1 MAGLVSPKEDGR
13 DVRSAVDEGSICA
26 AGTGF
31 TNASRQGETEGQRQH
46 TDWAEF
52 GDESSMVAGAVPR
65 ESIDDV
71 ESKGKLF
78 SEPQMKSH
86 WIMNRDS
93 PPSDANN
100 TNNTCDWASFSPVAT
115 SHSMDTSHWAQNT
128 TNYTANNGENPVINS
143 DYKHPDVHT
152 EVGDSSPGWQ
162 EFSLGGSYDTPNS
175 WFETVQSDRDSVS
188 YAESA
193 DCTHHPILRTH
204 RADDPCQMHT
214 SDVCTSLPHHHHLH
228 HHPCVA
234 VFRQCFN
241 SSSLQ
246 DTMSGGVGDSVR
258 QVVSEC
264 VQDWQQIR
272 DTRCVHM
279 TSYTADSSAVT
290 LRVAVFLFVYC
301 MFSPSGTHTEQ

>member
-13 DVRSAVDEGSICA
+13 DVAVDEGSICA

-31 TNASRQGETEGQRQH
+31 TNASRQGETEGERQH

-52 GDESSMVAGAVPR
+52 VDESSMVAGVVPR
-65 ESIDDV
+65 ESIGDV
-71 ESKGKLF
+71 ESKGKLL
-78 SEPQMKSH
+78 SEPQMGSH
-86 WIMNRDS
+86 WITNRDS
-93 PPSDANN
+93 LPSDA
-100 TNNTCDWASFSPVAT
+100 NNTCDWASFSPVAT

-128 TNYTANNGENPVINS
+128 TNCTANNGENPVINS
-143 DYKHPDVHT
+143 DYKHPDMRT
-152 EVGDSSPGWQ
+152 EVGDGSPGWQ
-162 EFSLGGSYDTPNS
+162 EFSLSGSYGTPNS

-193 DCTHHPILRTH
+193 DCTYHPILQTR

-214 SDVCTSLPHHHHLH
+214 SDLSTALPHHRH
-228 HHPCVA
+228 HHHHQCVA
-234 VFRQCFN
+234 VFRQCFT

-246 DTMSGGVGDSVR
+246 DTMSGGVGDSVP
-258 QVVSEC
+258 QMVSIEY

-279 TSYTADSSAVT
+279 TSYTANTSAIR
-290 LRVAVFLFVYC
+290 LRVANSVFLFVYC
-301 MFSPSGTHTEQ
+301 MFSPAETHSMTQ